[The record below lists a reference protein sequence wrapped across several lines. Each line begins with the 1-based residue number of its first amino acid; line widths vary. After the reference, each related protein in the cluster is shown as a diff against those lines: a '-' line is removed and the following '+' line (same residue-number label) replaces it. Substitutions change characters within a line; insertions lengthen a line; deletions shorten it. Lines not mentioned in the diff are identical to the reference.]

1 MLDVTPF
8 LDCDKNNS
16 ISDSSGSACITLCTR
31 CIRCV
36 RSYYPHGLFYIPHGS
51 FTRTNIKRVNRGCSS
66 HARAA
71 HPHGTFSRARLFI
84 CDAQP
89 DTRSCARRSFT
100 LRRPMQGYRVACI
113 EAHRVVTRSMW
124 LLWVNRRSSTPERA
138 SLLRYFSRQ
147 LSALL
152 AIDCTRFSNHQRWS
166 CLAMD
171 LCRVGP
177 RSWSLA
183 PYDSVTGTEDK
194 RFSHLNISSFIEGA
208 RSMNISR

>member
-1 MLDVTPF
+1 VHYSLHALPPLCPLVLSPWTLLYSPWVF
-8 LDCDKNNS
+8 RKNGYQTS
-16 ISDSSGSACITLCTR
+16 
-31 CIRCV
+31 
-36 RSYYPHGLFYIPHGS
+36 
-51 FTRTNIKRVNRGCSS
+51 KQGCSRS
-66 HARAA
+66 GPSSWHIQQS
-71 HPHGTFSRARLFI
+71 TSLY

-89 DTRSCARRSFT
+89 DTRSCDRRSFT

-147 LSALL
+147 LSASL

-171 LCRVGP
+171 SCRVGP